1 MIATREFSRLFDLGE
16 LTAGDV
22 SFEVEA
28 TADERGAVAR
38 RLDLLQL
45 EELVAKGTVTAGS
58 GGVVRVRGALQAR
71 LRQRC
76 VVTLEPVAAE
86 LDAEFDRLFLRG
98 GSLGGEVTVDPEE
111 EEPEPLLGDLLDLG
125 ELVTEELALAIDP
138 YPRSPEADRHL
149 ARYGSSGDAGEVAGP
164 LAEALRR
171 LAGDA

>member
-16 LTAGDV
+16 LG
-22 SFEVEA
+22 SEESGFELEA
-28 TADERGAVAR
+28 VAQERLAVAR

-45 EELVAKGTVTAGS
+45 EELVAEGTVEAGS
-58 GGVVRVRGALQAR
+58 GGVIRVRGALRAR

-76 VVTLEPVAAE
+76 VVTLEPVEAE
-86 LDAEFDRLFLRG
+86 VTAEFDRLFLRG
-98 GSLGGEVTVDPEE
+98 GTVAGTVILDPEE

-138 YPRSPEADRHL
+138 YPRSPDAESHL
-149 ARYGSSGDAGEVAGP
+149 ARYASIGEAGGGAGP

-171 LAGDA
+171 LGRND

>member
-1 MIATREFSRLFDLGE
+1 LIATHEFSRLFDLAE
-16 LTAGDV
+16 LHSDDV
-22 SFEVEA
+22 AFEIA
-28 TADERGAVAR
+28 AAPDERSAVAR

-45 EELVAKGTVTAGS
+45 DELIAKGTVAMAS

-86 LDAEFDRLFLRG
+86 LDAEFDRLFLRS
-98 GSLGGEVTVDPEE
+98 GSLGAEVVVDPEE

-138 YPRSPEADRHL
+138 YPRRPDAESYL
-149 ARYGSSGDAGEVAGP
+149 ARYGTSADAGGGAGP

-171 LAGDA
+171 LSRND

>member
-16 LTAGDV
+16 LRTGDAAFEIEAGP
-22 SFEVEA
+22 E
-28 TADERGAVAR
+28 ERGAVAR

-45 EELVAKGTVTAGS
+45 EELVAKGTVEAGT

-76 VVTLEPVAAE
+76 VVTLEPVEAE
-86 LDAEFDRLFLRG
+86 LDAGFDRLFLRG
-98 GSLGGEVTVDPEE
+98 GAPAAQVTIDPEE

-138 YPRSPEADRHL
+138 YPRHPDAESHL
-149 ARYGSSGDAGEVAGP
+149 ARYGAAGGGGEAAGP

-171 LAGDA
+171 LGGNG